1 MVGASYIQAIKS
13 VATVMPYSHCSHF
26 LCIALH
32 IPPFPTTIVA
42 ICMCIVL
49 LLGTCMHSYSDN
61 VQCEAK
67 KSTCCFH
74 HALYNRVEQMDMTL
88 SMAGR

>member
-1 MVGASYIQAIKS
+1 MACAIDIKLREGVMVGASYIQAIKS
-13 VATVMPYSHCSHF
+13 VATVMPYSPCSHFF

-49 LLGTCMHSYSDN
+49 LFGTCMHSYSDN
-61 VQCEAK
+61 VHVV
-67 KSTCCFH
+67 FIMRFIIGW
-74 HALYNRVEQMDMTL
+74 NRWI
-88 SMAGR
+88 

>member
-49 LLGTCMHSYSDN
+49 LLGTCMNSYSNN
-61 VQCEAK
+61 VQYEVK
-67 KSTCCFH
+67 KKVHVVFIMRFIIGW
-74 HALYNRVEQMDMTL
+74 NRWI
-88 SMAGR
+88 